1 MSVRSGRARLA
12 DLAFQVF
19 QKPIHPEWFS
29 IHAHRRFARGEWE
42 ADVRII
48 DGGHVVI
55 FRSGSLRLTEI
66 LAGLETPP
74 ASSKLLFHAPIRRER
89 STSMRPSGLMD
100 YQVCFEVE
108 RVDPEIFRHLCEEMI
123 VDAAR
128 DRIFHRFEPSNRLA
142 PAPLSHIRVDALPR
156 GLSIQTF
163 HSFPDEMAIVRSQS
177 LFELLPPRSDRR

>member
-12 DLAFQVF
+12 ELAFQVV
-19 QKPIHPEWFS
+19 QKPIHPEWFTVR
-29 IHAHRRFARGEWE
+29 AHRRFAKGEWE

-48 DGGHVVI
+48 DGGHAVI
-55 FRSGSLRLTEI
+55 FRSGSLRLTEV
-66 LAGLETPP
+66 LAAPGALPT
-74 ASSKLLFHAPIRRER
+74 SSGLLFQSPIRRER
-89 STSMRPSGLMD
+89 STAMRPADLMD

-108 RVDPEIFRHLCEEMI
+108 RVDPEIFRHLCEEMT

-142 PAPLSHIRVDALPR
+142 PSPLSHVRVDPLAR

-163 HSFPDEMAIVRSQS
+163 HSFPDELAIVRSQS
-177 LFELLPPRSDRR
+177 LYELPASKMSR

>member
-12 DLAFQVF
+12 ELAFQVV

-29 IHAHRRFARGEWE
+29 VHAHRRFAKGDWE

-48 DGGHVVI
+48 DGGHAVI
-55 FRSGSLRLTEI
+55 FRSGSIRLTEV
-66 LAGLETPP
+66 LAAPEALPT
-74 ASSKLLFHAPIRRER
+74 ASGLLFQSPIRRER
-89 STSMRPSGLMD
+89 STAMRPSGLMD

-108 RVDPEIFRHLCEEMI
+108 RVDPEIFRHLCEEMT

-128 DRIFHRFEPSNRLA
+128 DRVFHRFEPSNRLA
-142 PAPLSHIRVDALPR
+142 PAPLSHLRVDPLPR

-163 HSFPDEMAIVRSQS
+163 HSFPDELAIVRSQS
-177 LFELLPPRSDRR
+177 LYELPVSRPQR